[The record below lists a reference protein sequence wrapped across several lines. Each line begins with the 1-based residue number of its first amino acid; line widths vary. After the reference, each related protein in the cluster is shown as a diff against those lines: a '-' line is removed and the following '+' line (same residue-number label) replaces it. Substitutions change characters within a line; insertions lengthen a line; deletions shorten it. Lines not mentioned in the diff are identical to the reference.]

1 MKKAIVA
8 VLGVAVV
15 GGVAAYLIGTGGKTD
30 DTIVKKVDSIS
41 QVKTMRLDS
50 LKAEVAVADN
60 QSTRK
65 LDSLTM
71 VLEEVK
77 WEAVKDGGDYEAE
90 AKKKFVTKK
99 RETAS
104 AFKQVYDDN
113 RINVESEFL
122 MNIQKISE

>member
-65 LDSLTM
+65 LDSLTQ
-71 VLEEVK
+71 VLESVK
-77 WEAVKDGGDYEAE
+77 WESVADGGDYEAE
-90 AKKKFVTKK
+90 AKKKFVTQK

-122 MNIQKISE
+122 MNIHKISE

>member
-1 MKKAIVA
+1 MKKAIFA

-15 GGVAAYLIGTGGKTD
+15 GGVAAYLLGSGGKTD

-41 QVKTMRLDS
+41 AVKTMRLDS
-50 LKAEVAVADN
+50 LKAEVGIADN

-65 LDSLTM
+65 LDSLTK

-77 WEAVKDGGDYEAE
+77 WEDVKDGGNYEAE

-99 RETAS
+99 RETAT
-104 AFKQVYDDN
+104 AFKQAYDDN

>member
-50 LKAEVAVADN
+50 LKAEVAIADN

-65 LDSLTM
+65 LDSLTK

-77 WEAVKDGGDYEAE
+77 WESVKDGGDYEAE

-122 MNIQKISE
+122 MNIHKISE